1 MKNDKNG
8 PKPPI
13 SQHQNIF
20 SGIMVYWSLI
30 VISPVPVTG
39 LNMIIRTNVRPHMMY
54 LVPLVPG
61 TGYTALASK
70 TLDPHGF
77 SCTVR

>member
-30 VISPVPVTG
+30 VISPFPVTG
-39 LNMIIRTNVRPHMMY
+39 LNMIIRTKCTATY
-54 LVPLVPG
+54 DVPG
-61 TGYTALASK
+61 TSGTRYTALASK